1 MQISPDSPSGTALSL
16 SSRSSMSVDGIG
28 RPIAPLYSV
37 MSSGFAV
44 AAGALKLAVPGD
56 FGRAT
61 AEEVQRLVH
70 QCT

>member
-1 MQISPDSPSGTALSL
+1 VVRVVDRVGGGDSFAAGLIAALL
-16 SSRSSMSVDGIG
+16 GG
-28 RPIAPLYSV
+28 QAPPAALE
-37 MSSGFAV
+37 FAV

-61 AEEVQRLVH
+61 SADIERLVH